1 MTYYK
6 EPLSIEATLTEYGR
20 RFCEF
25 DLQEMGINKSTLEQ
39 NSNPNHRNQL
49 SFANALTIEKMRIK
63 LRYPTLLR
71 DMFMDQTK
79 SDNVPSGG
87 LSSLIEA
94 IQSNKKEGEDITR
107 VFMDLFIGG
116 DASLSDLKQLN
127 HEVKEGF
134 ETSRSLMKTI
144 DAMIKVKEAT

>member
-63 LRYPTLLR
+63 LRYPTLLH
-71 DMFMDQTK
+71 DMFMEQTK

-87 LSSLIEA
+87 LSS
-94 IQSNKKEGEDITR
+94 R
-107 VFMDLFIGG
+107 LFCGLR
-116 DASLSDLKQLN
+116 AKLREQ
-127 HEVKEGF
+127 
-134 ETSRSLMKTI
+134 ETVEI
-144 DAMIKVKEAT
+144 F